1 MENEALKK
9 SAEQVAINNVNN
21 EVMKKAF
28 ANMFQ
33 GVANLTAVLAT
44 EAIRTAANLT
54 IFGIAKTAELVNKI
68 FDEPKD
74 AKQKSE
80 FISKLKGNPEKFLE
94 YTKNIKEK
102 LHENF
107 EKLQQKL
114 IEIKKSIA
122 KISLALNKA
131 NRKYH
136 LLSNR
141 MDALGKELEK
151 VKNKIKELEKQP
163 GQEKNLEI
171 LKAREKEILIK
182 LEELNRRRLEELNRI
197 KELEEQKKKLEAEKD
212 SIEKDKEKC
221 QDKIEKINSLEHEF
235 KQTFNLEAKD
245 EKNLAERYRENISKK
260 YEKMREENPTQVS
273 QGHLDFKAFID
284 TNTYNMQNLTSTK
297 FSMRQEVEKP
307 SWVEERLQRANDNGF
322 KVSSPSEQNHEHGG
336 KDEMGGR

>member
-1 MENEALKK
+1 MENEAVKK
-9 SAEQVAINNVNN
+9 SAEQVTVSNANN

-28 ANMFQ
+28 ANMVQ
-33 GVANLTAVLAT
+33 GFTSVAAVVAT
-44 EAIRTAANLT
+44 EAIRTVANLT
-54 IFGIAKTAELVNKI
+54 ILGIAKTAELVNKI
-68 FDEPKD
+68 FDDPKD

-80 FISKLKGNPEKFLE
+80 FISKLKGNPKKFLE
-94 YTKNIKEK
+94 YIENVEEK
-102 LHENF
+102 LYENL

-151 VKNKIKELEKQP
+151 VRNKIKELEKQP
-163 GQEKNLEI
+163 GQEKNVEI
-171 LKAREKEILIK
+171 LKIREKEILNK

-221 QDKIEKINSLEHEF
+221 QDKVEKINSLEHEY
-235 KQTFNLEAKD
+235 KQTFGIETQNKETPLEKY
-245 EKNLAERYRENISKK
+245 ERYRQII
-260 YEKMREENPTQVS
+260 KMREENPTQTS
-273 QGHLDFKAFID
+273 NDNWEFAA
-284 TNTYNMQNLTSTK
+284 TYNSKDQSFDNPVIKNLYSDETWLKKKVRYAKDTSDLLNK
-297 FSMRQEVEKP
+297 KY
-307 SWVEERLQRANDNGF
+307 
-322 KVSSPSEQNHEHGG
+322 SEQNHEHGG
-336 KDEMGGR
+336 KDEKGGR